1 MVRTAFLFV
10 FAGAAV
16 SYQPSAKPGKFT
28 AKNQPLMAELSPKEA
43 RMPENILI
51 AIAWPYANAEIHV
64 GNITG
69 SHLPGDIVARYHRL
83 KGNNVLMVS
92 GTDSHGT
99 PVTLAADK
107 EGRPVE
113 EVYKK
118 YHDGFLEL
126 YQGWGITYDLFT
138 TTHTENHFKVS
149 QAIFLALK
157 ENGYL
162 YTDKSMQWF
171 SPSAK
176 RFLPDRYVEGTCY
189 ICGFESARSD
199 QCDNCGNVL
208 EPEKLINPRSKEGG
222 ALELRETEHFYLDLS
237 KLEPN
242 VKEYLRARQSYW
254 RDTVIGES
262 LRKIESEGLKPRP
275 ITRDLDWGVDIP
287 VEGWTEAGK
296 RIYVWFEAVIGYLS
310 APIEWSQLSGNKEA
324 WRDWWVN
331 PSAKQIHFI
340 GKDNIFF
347 HAAWW
352 PAELMGAGTQFLI
365 IFDED
370 EKPLTLPYDVPANQ
384 FMNLEGKK
392 ISGSRNWA
400 VWGRDALTRFDPDA
414 LRYYLTV
421 NMPENKDSDWDWA
434 EFVARNNNELVA
446 TWGNLANRVLSF
458 AYKHW
463 DGHVPEIDV
472 STLRDADRNLL
483 AAIENGFN
491 TVGAEYEAIR
501 LRSAIGEA
509 LKLATTVNQ
518 YLDVNAPWS
527 AVKTDKEGAAKT
539 IYTALKAID
548 SLKILFAPVLPFTS
562 QRLHE
567 FFSYETPLFG
577 EQYTETVKD
586 SLGEHTVLR
595 YRAVERDGHEAS
607 PNGGIPPYQWQ
618 PSELKPG
625 QKLNQPGP
633 LFKKLE
639 DKVIEE
645 ERARL
650 GK

>member
-1 MVRTAFLFV
+1 
-10 FAGAAV
+10 
-16 SYQPSAKPGKFT
+16 
-28 AKNQPLMAELSPKEA
+28 
-43 RMPENILI
+43 MPENILI

-83 KGNNVLMVS
+83 KGNKVLVVS

-126 YQGWGITYDLFT
+126 FQGFGITYDLFT

-157 ENGYL
+157 ENGFL
-162 YTDKSMQWF
+162 YTDKSMQWY

-189 ICGFESARSD
+189 ICGYEGARSD

-208 EPEKLINPRSKEGG
+208 EPEKLINPRSKEGS

-237 KLEPN
+237 KLEPD
-242 VKEYLRARQSYW
+242 VKNFLEERAAHM
-254 RDTVIGES
+254 RDTVLGES
-262 LRKIESEGLKPRP
+262 LRKIEAEGLKPRP
-275 ITRDLDWGVDIP
+275 ITRDLDWGVPIP
-287 VEGWTEAGK
+287 IEGWTEAGK

-310 APIEWSQLSGNKEA
+310 APIEWSQLSGNPEE

-331 PSAKQIHFI
+331 PDARQLHFI

-347 HAAWW
+347 HAALW
-352 PAELMGAGTQFLI
+352 PAELMGAGVKFLQ
-365 IFDED
+365 IFAED

-392 ISGSRNWA
+392 ISGSGNWG
-400 VWGRDALTRFDPDA
+400 VWGRDALTRYDPDA

-463 DGHVPEIDV
+463 DGHVPSFEGTDGQLPVPTRDIDEQ
-472 STLRDADRNLL
+472 LL
-483 AAIENGFN
+483 EKIENGFN
-491 TVGAEYEAIR
+491 TVGSELEAVR
-501 LRSAIGEA
+501 LRAAIGEA
-509 LKLATTVNQ
+509 MKLATAVNQ
-518 YLDVNAPWS
+518 YLDQNAPWS
-527 AVKTDKEGAAKT
+527 AIKMDKGEAART

-548 SLKILFAPVLPFTS
+548 SLKVLFAPFLPFTS
-562 QRLHE
+562 ERLHG
-567 FFSYETPLFG
+567 FFGYETSLFG
-577 EQYTETVKD
+577 EQYTEDVTD
-586 SLGEHTVLR
+586 SLGTHKVLR
-595 YRAVERDGHEAS
+595 YRE
-607 PNGGIPPYQWQ
+607 GGDTQSVSSYWI
-618 PSELKPG
+618 PSELRPG
-625 QKLNQPGP
+625 AKLNQPGP

-639 DKVIEE
+639 ESVIEE

>member
-1 MVRTAFLFV
+1 
-10 FAGAAV
+10 
-16 SYQPSAKPGKFT
+16 
-28 AKNQPLMAELSPKEA
+28 
-43 RMPENILI
+43 MPENILI

-83 KGNNVLMVS
+83 KGNQVLVVS

-99 PVTLAADK
+99 PVVIAADK
-107 EGRPVE
+107 EGKSVE
-113 EVYKK
+113 DVYKK

-126 YQGWGITYDLFT
+126 FQGFGITYDLFT

-149 QAIFLALK
+149 QSIFLALQR
-157 ENGYL
+157 NGFMF
-162 YTDKSMQWF
+162 KQVSKQWY
-171 SPSAK
+171 SPTARK
-176 RFLPDRYVEGTCY
+176 FLPDRYVEGTCY
-189 ICGFESARSD
+189 ICGFENARSD
-199 QCDNCGNVL
+199 QCDRCGNVL
-208 EPEKLINPRSKEGG
+208 EPEKLINPRAKTGDG
-222 ALELRETEHFYLDLS
+222 ALELRDTEHFYLDLS
-237 KLEPN
+237 KLEPD
-242 VKEYLRARQSYW
+242 VKKFLKERSDHLRE
-254 RDTVIGES
+254 TVLGES
-262 LRKIESEGLKPRP
+262 LGKIEAEGLKPRP
-275 ITRDLDWGVDIP
+275 ITRDLDWGIPVP
-287 VEGWTEAGK
+287 VEGWDGK
-296 RIYVWFEAVIGYLS
+296 CLYVWFEAVIGYLS
-310 APIEWSQLSGNKEA
+310 APIEWSQVSGNKDA

-331 PSAKQIHFI
+331 PQAKQYHFI

-347 HAAWW
+347 HTSLW
-352 PAELMGAGTQFLI
+352 PAQLMGAGSAFLQ
-365 IFDED
+365 IFEGDEQL
-370 EKPLTLPYDVPANQ
+370 LTLPFDVPANQ
-384 FMNLEGKK
+384 FMNLEGQK

-400 VWGRDALTRFDPDA
+400 VWGREALTRYDPDA

-458 AYKHW
+458 CYKHW
-463 DGHVPEIDV
+463 EGHVPAVDV
-472 STLRDADRNLL
+472 TTLRDSDLSLL
-483 AAIENGFN
+483 ATIETGFAA
-491 TVGAEYEAIR
+491 VGAEYEAVR
-501 LRSAIGEA
+501 LRSAVGEA

-548 SLKILFAPVLPFTS
+548 SLKVLFAPVLPFTS

-567 FFSYETPLFG
+567 FFGYETPLFG
-577 EQYTETVKD
+577 EQFTETVKD

-595 YRAVERDGHEAS
+595 YRASTALSAG
-607 PNGGIPPYQWQ
+607 WK
-618 PSELKPG
+618 PSELQPG

-639 DKVIEE
+639 PSVAEE

-650 GK
+650 GR

>member
-1 MVRTAFLFV
+1 
-10 FAGAAV
+10 
-16 SYQPSAKPGKFT
+16 
-28 AKNQPLMAELSPKEA
+28 
-43 RMPENILI
+43 MPENILI

-83 KGNNVLMVS
+83 KGNKVLVVS

-107 EGRPVE
+107 EDKPVE

-118 YHDGFLEL
+118 YHNGFLEL
-126 YQGWGITYDLFT
+126 FQGFGITYDLFT

-157 ENGYL
+157 ENGFL
-162 YTDKSMQWF
+162 YTATSKQWY
-171 SPSAK
+171 SPSAN

-189 ICGFESARSD
+189 ICGYEGARSD

-208 EPEKLINPRSKEGG
+208 EPEKLINPRSKDGS

-237 KLEPN
+237 KLEPD
-242 VKEYLRARQSYW
+242 VKKFLQERSSHL

-262 LRKIESEGLKPRP
+262 LRKIEAEGLKPRP
-275 ITRDLDWGVDIP
+275 ITRDLDWGVPIP
-287 VEGWTEAGK
+287 IEGWTEAGK

-310 APIEWSQLSGNKEA
+310 APIEWSQLSGDPEA

-331 PSAKQIHFI
+331 PEAKQFHFI

-347 HAAWW
+347 HTSLW
-352 PAELMGAGTQFLI
+352 PAQLMGAGSQFLK

-370 EKPLTLPYDVPANQ
+370 DKPLTVPYDVPANQ
-384 FMNLEGKK
+384 FMNLEGQK

-400 VWGRDALTRFDPDA
+400 VWGRDALTRYDPDA

-463 DGHVPEIDV
+463 EGHVPDVDVNALREID
-472 STLRDADRNLL
+472 TNLL
-483 AAIENGFN
+483 SVIENGFN
-491 TVGAEYEAIR
+491 TVGAELEAVH
-501 LRSAIGEA
+501 LRSALGDA
-509 LKLATTVNQ
+509 LKLATAVNQ
-518 YLDVNAPWS
+518 YLDQTAPWS
-527 AVKTDKEGAAKT
+527 AIKTDRDAAAKT
-539 IYTALKAID
+539 IFTALEAID
-548 SLKILFAPVLPFTS
+548 SLKIIFAPFLPFTS
-562 QRLHE
+562 ERLHG
-567 FFSYETPLFG
+567 FFGYETPLFG
-577 EQYTETVKD
+577 EQYTEEVTD
-586 SLGEHTVLR
+586 SLGTHKVLR
-595 YRAVERDGHEAS
+595 YRPIALSGAEGAVEA
-607 PNGGIPPYQWQ
+607 WK
-618 PSELKPG
+618 PSKLRPG
-625 QKLNQPGP
+625 AKLNQPAP

-639 DKVIEE
+639 ESVIEE